1 MQSLCTELF
10 WKFIEKRE
18 LYKKTINLND
28 LGPVDSNRI
37 DPRALRD
44 LQNRSE
50 ARPGPPW
57 GPPRTPL
64 RSQGHPRGS
73 KGAPRDLR
81 RPSIRALATAET
93 ITCRQ
98 KSTLKRTWEHRY
110 GNALDIVPPTWDAN

>member
-1 MQSLCTELF
+1 M
-10 WKFIEKRE
+10 IEKLE
-18 LYKKTINLND
+18 LSKKTINLND
-28 LGPVDSNRI
+28 LGPFDSNRI

-44 LQNRSE
+44 LPNRSE

-73 KGAPRDLR
+73 KGAPRHLR

-93 ITCRQ
+93 ITFRQ

-110 GNALDIVPPTWDAN
+110 GNALTSFRQLGTQIDPTFAPPT